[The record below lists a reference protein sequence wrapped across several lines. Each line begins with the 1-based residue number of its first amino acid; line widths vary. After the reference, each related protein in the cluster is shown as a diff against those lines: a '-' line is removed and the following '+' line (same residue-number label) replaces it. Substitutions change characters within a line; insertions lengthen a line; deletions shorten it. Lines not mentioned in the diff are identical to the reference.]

1 MVAIRCDRD
10 VQEREK
16 MLNPLHTL
24 QTPKT
29 RLAGSLC
36 AILLAC
42 ASHQAQAGLIQLDAS
57 QSQVTYS
64 STFVICDPFGCAPPA
79 PQTFT
84 LSGALQVDVQR
95 KTFTVGFL
103 PTDPTIEVDLIQFTP
118 VALNLNGADA
128 IGFSFPTFVGILNG
142 NTYFGKE
149 DPCTL
154 PLLQGMNCMSIGP
167 YGDFEATYDGHTLS
181 VDGTDP
187 HHGFFDG
194 FRYRLVGQAI
204 TVPEPGGLALTAL
217 AGLAAI
223 RRRRHV

>member
-1 MVAIRCDRD
+1 MS
-10 VQEREK
+10 
-16 MLNPLHTL
+16 NPLHAL
-24 QTPKT
+24 QTSKS
-29 RLAGSLC
+29 RLAGGICGL
-36 AILLAC
+36 LLAC
-42 ASHQAQAGLIQLDAS
+42 ASHQAQASLIQLDAS

-64 STFVICDPFGCAPPA
+64 STFVICDPLGCAPPP

-142 NTYFGKE
+142 NTYVGKE

-154 PLLQGMNCMSIGP
+154 TLLQGMNCMSMGSF
-167 YGDFEATYDGHTLS
+167 GDFEATYDGHTLS
-181 VDGTDP
+181 VEGTAP
-187 HHGFFDG
+187 HNGIFNS
-194 FRYRLVGQAI
+194 FRYRFVGQSIASQ

-223 RRRRHV
+223 RRRRQS